1 MRAIKTE
8 RWPFGIGDPEIA
20 EIAMS
25 LPKDTHLH
33 ISGMG
38 PRGRWIVR
46 AFVEGREALPFA
58 GRDERGYPDLGD
70 ALEYVLGMLRGD
82 VVHGR

>member
-1 MRAIKTE
+1 MAAIGYG
-8 RWPFGIGDPEIA
+8 PDEIA

-33 ISGMG
+33 ISGSGVRG
-38 PRGRWIVR
+38 PWFVR
-46 AFVEGREALPFA
+46 AFVEGREITRFDRATA
-58 GRDERGYPDLGD
+58 GFPDLGD
-70 ALEYVLGMLRGD
+70 GVEYVLALLRGE